1 MLSRMGQCSSYD
13 DVEAMDTS
21 IANAIIAKSDIFG
34 VVLPSNISTG
44 VFVQVAGDKNDK
56 NDDTLLGGM
65 RTSQATTLTLF
76 SERSVRSSSKL
87 QVQADQTKRKHS
99 IESMFMCQYIRQCSA
114 YGKHPA
120 VRVLVSPDGHVTSGS
135 NVTNA
140 CIHSEACM
148 MNLTWALVRMP
159 PLKLFGVDL
168 FPSEMQRV
176 LGWSGFNAVVHSCV
190 PVLTNIGYC
199 TMIDGS
205 PTEFWPRSAIV

>member
-1 MLSRMGQCSSYD
+1 MGQCSSYD

-34 VVLPSNISTG
+34 VVLPSNISPG

-99 IESMFMCQYIRQCSA
+99 IESMLMCQSIRQCSA

-148 MNLTWALVRMP
+148 MDLTWALVRMP

-176 LGWSGFNAVVHSCV
+176 LGWSGFNAAVHSCV